1 MARSHIVDL
10 AASEPA
16 SPTADDELV
25 NAARSLWWGISIAAV
40 LMVAALLWC

>member
-16 SPTADDELV
+16 SPPVDELV
-25 NAARSLWWGISIAAV
+25 TAARSLWWGISIAAI